1 MVEIFRYSN
10 AVLGHD
16 SDRNIHS
23 ALTEMINPNL
33 DAKSPV
39 ILAISDPFDPNGG
52 HAVVCDGYGYDSST
66 LYHHLNM
73 GWNGIDDLWYN
84 LPDVNAVNNKYTT
97 IFGCIYNISTS
108 GTGEIISGRVM
119 DRDGRPVINAKVS
132 AEPGGREPL
141 MVWTDDRG
149 IYAFKNLR
157 SNTNY
162 TIWSTADG
170 YVFSSRTVRTLHS
183 DNNSIKV
190 GNCPGI
196 DFYAESVLNPPPP
209 DVIYVDAYALGDPG
223 PGDPAV
229 SDPDEDGSA
238 QRPFDAIQEAI
249 DAASSGDTV
258 IIMRGDYTGEGN
270 RDLDFDGKAI
280 TVRGEDPNNPN
291 LVIINCKGNAENPHR
306 GFEFH
311 RYETPM
317 SVLSGLTITGGCH
330 ELGGGVYCGDYARP
344 TVTNCTFR
352 ENSGSL
358 GGGLYIESSPTLTNC
373 TFIDNS
379 ADGGGGI
386 YNNGEKSEC
395 KPVISNCV
403 FYNNTVTHNGGA
415 M

>member
-280 TVRGEDPNNPN
+280 TVRGEDPNKVSDDEILALFSKYKKIIKKYINQHPN
-291 LVIINCKGNAENPHR
+291 MEVLYVSYNELLEDPNDTIEKIN
-306 GFEFH
+306 EFFNG
-311 RYETPM
+311 
-317 SVLSGLTITGGCH
+317 VLDEEKMKAAID
-330 ELGGGVYCGDYARP
+330 EK
-344 TVTNCTFR
+344 
-352 ENSGSL
+352 
-358 GGGLYIESSPTLTNC
+358 LYRNR
-373 TFIDNS
+373 
-379 ADGGGGI
+379 A
-386 YNNGEKSEC
+386 
-395 KPVISNCV
+395 
-403 FYNNTVTHNGGA
+403 
-415 M
+415 